1 MHKKTLFFVYIT
13 QRITKINNKTKS
25 WTDQNKVFK
34 NQMVWMQDFYRMI
47 RAESRFDTKRE
58 KTENWDDHETQRT
71 I

>member
-1 MHKKTLFFVYIT
+1 MHKKNPVFVYIT

-47 RAESRFDTKRE
+47 WAESRFDTKRE
-58 KTENWDDHETQRT
+58 KTENWDDNET
-71 I
+71 